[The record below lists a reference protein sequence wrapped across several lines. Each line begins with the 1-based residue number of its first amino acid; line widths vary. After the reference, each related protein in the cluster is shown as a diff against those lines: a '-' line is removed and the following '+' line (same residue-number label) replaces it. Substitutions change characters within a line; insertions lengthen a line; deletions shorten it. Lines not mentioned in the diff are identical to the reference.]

1 MGFSREHG
9 NCLVISAPARNRIGH
24 VFARHPF
31 DYGDYYARVVIAIY
45 AKIGACRDNGLGRM
59 HCPAECSIA
68 WLHSFGGRKIRFMTC
83 RYAKHIAVARMFVDV
98 LTQGKTI
105 PLLISKQI

>member
-1 MGFSREHG
+1 
-9 NCLVISAPARNRIGH
+9 
-24 VFARHPF
+24 
-31 DYGDYYARVVIAIY
+31 
-45 AKIGACRDNGLGRM
+45 
-59 HCPAECSIA
+59 
-68 WLHSFGGRKIRFMTC
+68 MTC